1 MTTIH
6 ILEMC
11 INILLLNKKL
21 CYNYYDGEMINMDY
35 EDNEKIDEDFISYD
49 VLSDQEI
56 IEQYHEAEA
65 FLKIVDEEIKKT
77 DVGDSSE

>member
-21 CYNYYDGEMINMDY
+21 CYNYYDSEMINMDY

>member
-1 MTTIH
+1 
-6 ILEMC
+6 
-11 INILLLNKKL
+11 
-21 CYNYYDGEMINMDY
+21 MDY

-77 DVGDSSE
+77 DVGDSGE